1 MRVSLTRRVGFRA
14 SHYLQLPELDEAR
27 NRARFGPMAQP
38 HAHDYTCDVTV
49 GGHMVH
55 GMVIDLAEFDRVL
68 RAQVVELLDG
78 TSLNQS
84 IPACARQDVLPTC
97 EVVAAWCWN
106 RLAGL
111 LPPGVALERVRIA
124 EDETLHAECTGS
136 L

>member
-14 SHYLQLPELDEAR
+14 SHYLQLPELDEAG
-27 NRARFGPMAQP
+27 NRARFGSTVEP
-38 HAHDYTCDVTV
+38 HAHDYTCEVTV
-49 GGHMVH
+49 GGNMVR
-55 GMVIDLAEFDRVL
+55 GMVVDLAELDRVL
-68 RAQVVELLDG
+68 REQVVAPLDG

-84 IPACARQDVLPTC
+84 IPACSRREVLPTC

-111 LPPGVALERVRIA
+111 LPTGVALERVRIA
-124 EDETLHAECTGS
+124 EDDTLHAECTGS